1 VPLAAAKVTYPNP
14 LGVFPRHGWFSGF
27 AALIFVLALVTGA
40 LSVVS
45 VFIRRRGASA
55 EVRHQLAWLGY
66 VGLMTAMWAVV
77 LLIYLQVTNGANGW
91 LGTLT

>member
-1 VPLAAAKVTYPNP
+1 
-14 LGVFPRHGWFSGF
+14 
-27 AALIFVLALVTGA
+27 LIFVLALVTGA